1 MASHETPL
9 SPGISAYYFAVQN
22 FLYMIILSTSENILL
37 FVSGLGILQGFL
49 LAALIFFHPKSDR
62 SVNRFLALYILFFS
76 VIMSF
81 PFILKLISWQYSYAP
96 QAIPVLTGPL
106 LYLYLRSF
114 KEKITWRKA
123 IPHFVPFVMVLF
135 FAYWNISTLASQ
147 YPDAKQLPAE
157 ALQHPMTILLN
168 YLKFSQSIIYFF
180 MARHTLISYRRSIR
194 QFYSETSRIDL
205 YWGKVLVNGYIMIV
219 LSAVVIFSLMLSFP
233 QYFNLLLVIMMAIS
247 TPYIYIATYRGIMQ
261 PTIWQVQGKKNKQL
275 IEVEIVAA
283 RSIDTQKTPEEK
295 MRISK
300 AVMNGDKIDEMV
312 EKIIGLMEEEKLY
325 QETDLTL
332 QDLANKLDTPTYQVS
347 MAMNEGLK
355 KNFYDLVNGYRVEEA
370 KRLLLDSK
378 NRNYTILSVGFEAGF
393 NSKTTFNTVFKK
405 FTGHT
410 PTDFRDKQRSGLLAA
425 S

>member
-1 MASHETPL
+1 
-9 SPGISAYYFAVQN
+9 
-22 FLYMIILSTSENILL
+22 MIILSTSENILL
-37 FVSGLGILQGFL
+37 FVSGLGILQGIL

-62 SVNRFLALYILFFS
+62 SVNKFLALYILFFS

-81 PFILKLISWQYSYAP
+81 PFILKLISWQYSYVP
-96 QAIPVLTGPL
+96 QAIPMLTGPL

-114 KEKITWRKA
+114 KEAISWRKA
-123 IPHFVPFVMVLF
+123 LPHFVPFVMLLF
-135 FAYWNISTLASQ
+135 FAYWNISTIASQ
-147 YPDAKQLPAE
+147 YPDAKQLPPE
-157 ALQHPMTILLN
+157 ALHHPMTILLN

-180 MARHTLISYRRSIR
+180 MARHTLLSYRRSI
-194 QFYSETSRIDL
+194 QQLYSETSSIDL
-205 YWGKVLVNGYIMIV
+205 RWAKVLVNGYITIV
-219 LSAVVIFSLMLSFP
+219 LSAVLLFSLMISFP
-233 QYFNLLLVIMMAIS
+233 QYFNLLLVITMAIS
-247 TPYIYIATYRGIMQ
+247 TPYIYIATYRGVMQ
-261 PTIWQVQGKKNKQL
+261 PSIWQVQAKMNKQV
-275 IEVEIVAA
+275 IEKEIVTAGGMDIEKSTA
-283 RSIDTQKTPEEK
+283 EK

-300 AVMNGDKIDEMV
+300 VVMNGDKIDEMV
-312 EKIIGLMEEEKLY
+312 EKIIGLMEEEKVY

-410 PTDFRDKQRSGLLAA
+410 PTDFRDKQRERLSVV